1 MTADGPPVFSIG
13 HGTRSF
19 EEFLALLRAAGIE
32 RVVDVRSFPGSRRHP
47 QFGRDALDESL
58 RREDIAYDWDQDL
71 GGFRKPRPD
80 SPHTAIRNAGFR
92 GYADHM
98 QTEEFR
104 TALQRLIETSRDTPT
119 AYMCAE
125 SVWWRCHRRML
136 SDALLVA
143 GFDVRH
149 VMDGG
154 KLQPHRLH
162 PAARVEPDGT
172 IVYDEAEGQQEL
184 LS

>member
-1 MTADGPPVFSIG
+1 
-13 HGTRSF
+13 
-19 EEFLALLRAAGIE
+19 
-32 RVVDVRSFPGSRRHP
+32 
-47 QFGRDALDESL
+47 
-58 RREDIAYDWDQDL
+58 
-71 GGFRKPRPD
+71 
-80 SPHTAIRNAGFR
+80 
-92 GYADHM
+92 
-98 QTEEFR
+98 
-104 TALQRLIETSRDTPT
+104 
-119 AYMCAE
+119 MCAE

-172 IVYDEAEGQQEL
+172 IVYDQAEGQQEL